1 MSVSTFQCPCACG
14 EPLLTQGS
22 TGDPPALAGGLDFG
36 LLWGH
41 CSSPLG
47 LGACKILFVPSKTG
61 VCFPQYS
68 GSLLIRSHW
77 PSRPDCLGIPSP
89 FVGSPGWETWH
100 GVQNLHNSVRTSLV
114 FLFSSLWVTH
124 LAVTAFDLIVIVPLL
139 PSFWGFFFFGH
150 EVYFFDVSFCWWL
163 FNSWLLFD
171 FGALAGDEH
180 TSFCFTI

>member
-68 GSLLIRSHW
+68 GSLLIRSHTHQ
-77 PSRPDCLGIPSP
+77 
-89 FVGSPGWETWH
+89 VGNPQTGE
-100 GVQNLHNSVRTSLV
+100 Q
-114 FLFSSLWVTH
+114 
-124 LAVTAFDLIVIVPLL
+124 
-139 PSFWGFFFFGH
+139 
-150 EVYFFDVSFCWWL
+150 
-163 FNSWLLFD
+163 
-171 FGALAGDEH
+171 
-180 TSFCFTI
+180 

>member
-1 MSVSTFQCPCACG
+1 MVNSKRVYANESFQCLCACG
-14 EPLLTQGS
+14 EPLLTHPS
-22 TGDPPALAGGLDFG
+22 TGDPPTLAGSFDFG
-36 LLWGH
+36 FLWGH

-68 GSLLIRSHW
+68 ESPLIKSHW
-77 PSRPDCLGIPSP
+77 PSRPDSLGIPSP
-89 FVGSPGWETWH
+89 FVGSSGWENWH

-124 LAVTAFDLIVIVPLL
+124 LAFMGFDLIAIVPLL
-139 PSFWGFFFFGH
+139 PSCCSFFFFGH

-163 FNSWLLFD
+163 FS
-171 FGALAGDEH
+171 
-180 TSFCFTI
+180 S